1 MITNDSN
8 LSSLEFIIFI
18 VIWLKNKF
26 PHSFLKIYID
36 AFVFMKIIKVN
47 CWQESMINYSE
58 KAKINYIDEY
68 TYKKKS

>member
-1 MITNDSN
+1 M
-8 LSSLEFIIFI
+8 
-18 VIWLKNKF
+18 VKKF

>member
-1 MITNDSN
+1 M
-8 LSSLEFIIFI
+8 
-18 VIWLKNKF
+18 VKKF

-47 CWQESMINYSE
+47 CCQESMINYSE

-68 TYKKKS
+68 TYKKKIIIVIASLFQT